1 MCDINFVFLFR
12 LKDFWVVN
20 AYTIGRFL
28 TAVSNV
34 WIKINKQCLLSA
46 SLALVSKYKFLSF
59 ITNISCRKLYIVLVA
74 RENGAPYALCVHRS
88 QWSTW
93 KSRPSGWSSTLSDLP
108 LSSIL
113 CSWRSIGSPSTS
125 LIPLATKIYHILN
138 LCNNHNYLY

>member
-46 SLALVSKYKFLSF
+46 SLALVSKYTFLSF
-59 ITNISCRKLYIVLVA
+59 ITNISCRKLYILLVA
-74 RENGAPYALCVHRS
+74 RENGAPYDMLSAYIV
-88 QWSTW
+88 
-93 KSRPSGWSSTLSDLP
+93 PSDQPANPDPPGAP
-108 LSSIL
+108 LL
-113 CSWRSIGSPSTS
+113 
-125 LIPLATKIYHILN
+125 
-138 LCNNHNYLY
+138 